1 MLFLPGL
8 KMLSRGELH
17 AYDELTEYNKP
28 IRQKPDHTELCGT
41 RGIVWHDKPEQN
53 KANSDYI

>member
-1 MLFLPGL
+1 MLL
-8 KMLSRGELH
+8 RGELH